1 MRSPFAAHCRLPA
14 RLATLPY
21 LFADLG
27 LLPHSGTRLSSY
39 ADKLW
44 T

>member
-14 RLATLPY
+14 RLATPPY
-21 LFADLG
+21 VFADLG

-39 ADKLW
+39 ADKPW